1 MSAPFTPE
9 AERILDLARTH
20 KLLPSHILA
29 GGPNSAPGRE
39 EGRVL
44 SFVLAAL
51 TPAQRHADRLADWA
65 SGYLRLAEHGDA
77 GPILDPE
84 EMSEMAG
91 VLAEIFPPAP
101 PTAEEL
107 ALALEPFTRE
117 KMTSQQY
124 GEAVDRAREIYARVL
139 K

>member
-1 MSAPFTPE
+1 MNNFTPE
-9 AERILDLARTH
+9 AERILDLARNH

-65 SGYLRLAEHGDA
+65 SEYLRLAEHGDA
-77 GPILDPE
+77 GSILDPE
-84 EMSEMAG
+84 EMAEMAG
-91 VLAEIFPPAP
+91 VLAEIFPPVP
-101 PTAEEL
+101 PTAEDL

-117 KMTSQQY
+117 KMTTEEY
-124 GEAVDRAREIYARVL
+124 GAAVEAARKLYARVL